1 MIPLR
6 WRHWREAH
14 PNGLILSRIYNI
26 CRKLKDIPED
36 WKSAS
41 YFQRREILQHWR
53 TGAPYRYQILF
64 TNYSQSVWPASSKIG
79 QHLEKTRRSHTD
91 AFLVWLD
98 ISNAFGSIP
107 HEVLFAALKNS
118 GVDSDFLQLI
128 KNIHIN
134 SSTRLISKEGLTEPI
149 ALLCGVKQG
158 CPLSGP
164 YSIWLSTIF

>member
-1 MIPLR
+1 M
-6 WRHWREAH
+6 
-14 PNGLILSRIYNI
+14 N
-26 CRKLKDIPED
+26 DIISKYQKAFTPYD
-36 WKSAS
+36 
-41 YFQRREILQHWR
+41 
-53 TGAPYRYQILF
+53 GAVEHNFI
-64 TNYSQSVWPASSKIG
+64 IG

-164 YSIWLSTIF
+164 Y

>member
-1 MIPLR
+1 M
-6 WRHWREAH
+6 
-14 PNGLILSRIYNI
+14 N
-26 CRKLKDIPED
+26 DIIS
-36 WKSAS
+36 K
-41 YFQRREILQHWR
+41 YQKVF
-53 TGAPYRYQILF
+53 TPYDGVVEHNFI
-64 TNYSQSVWPASSKIG
+64 IG